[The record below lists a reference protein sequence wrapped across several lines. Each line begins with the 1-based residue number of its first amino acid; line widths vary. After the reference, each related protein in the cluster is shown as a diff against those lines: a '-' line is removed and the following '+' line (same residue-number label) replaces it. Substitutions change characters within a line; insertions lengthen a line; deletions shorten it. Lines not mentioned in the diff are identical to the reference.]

1 MIISF
6 LQTTKDTKNIQMD
19 KKTPNV
25 TTSHNNKNLTSNQA
39 TLTVDQLDIEI
50 LPIIYEIIRW

>member
-1 MIISF
+1 
-6 LQTTKDTKNIQMD
+6 MD
-19 KKTPNV
+19 KKAPSTV
-25 TTSHNNKNLTSNQA
+25 TSHNNKNLTSNQA